1 MPSFDIVSEIDS
13 HELANAVDQTNR
25 EVSTR
30 FDFKGADA
38 KVEQTEKELVLHAE
52 NEFQLQQMQDVLH
65 LKLAKRGIDIIALSA
80 GEPLLQNRRA
90 RMTITIK
97 QGIDSEMA
105 KKIVKLV
112 KESKIKAQA
121 SIQGEQVRITGKKRD
136 DLQEV
141 IALLREAKLE
151 LPLQF
156 NNFRD

>member
-1 MPSFDIVSEIDS
+1 M
-13 HELANAVDQTNR
+13 ANAVDQTNR

-65 LKLAKRGIDIIALSA
+65 LKLAKRGIDIIAFTA

-90 RMTITIK
+90 RMSITIK

-112 KESKIKAQA
+112 KESKLKAQA

>member
-1 MPSFDIVSEIDS
+1 
-13 HELANAVDQTNR
+13 
-25 EVSTR
+25 
-30 FDFKGADA
+30 
-38 KVEQTEKELVLHAE
+38 
-52 NEFQLQQMQDVLH
+52 
-65 LKLAKRGIDIIALSA
+65 DIIAFTA

-90 RMTITIK
+90 RMSITIK

>member
-65 LKLAKRGIDIIALSA
+65 LKLAKRGIDIIAFTA

-90 RMTITIK
+90 RMSITIK

-112 KESKIKAQA
+112 KESKLKAQA

>member
-65 LKLAKRGIDIIALSA
+65 LKLAKRGIDIIAFTA

-90 RMTITIK
+90 RMSITIK

>member
-65 LKLAKRGIDIIALSA
+65 LKLAKRGIDIIAFTA